1 LVALVLFF
9 DFVLST
15 GVSIS
20 VVAAVAVA
28 VAVVAG
34 MTGDSSLIGV
44 ATSKGVAAPDT
55 VGVAALLAA
64 GLLCMFHKF
73 VTDLFIALSSCAG
86 FLEEMLVFIIE
97 PGGKY
102 SVNHDCG
109 VSLTKA
115 YSAEAS
121 SSADSIL
128 LKIKSQ

>member
-15 GVSIS
+15 GTGVS
-20 VVAAVAVA
+20 
-28 VAVVAG
+28 VAVVVIAVADVVVVIG
-34 MTGDSSLIGV
+34 TTGGSSLMGV
-44 ATSKGVAAPDT
+44 ATSNGVAAPDA
-55 VGVAALLAA
+55 VGVAALLTA

-86 FLEEMLVFIIE
+86 FLEEMLVFINK

-128 LKIKSQ
+128 QI